1 MELQLDSNTE
11 NNKATEQTGGELVN
25 PNDLGVYCN
34 RFKTSNQQLKETG
47 KIIEDTVKKYTAE
60 EVLAVENAVKAL
72 NEKIEK
78 IIEHPKMTE
87 YKTKTE
93 NLQKD
98 MFKSL
103 EYVMKIFEKF
113 RKKTIE
119 RKDITSEEKM
129 KTIKLAFDKI
139 QEQLFSKEEI
149 EIFKQQFQNIITVIP
164 RKTSYKNRRALEN

>member
-1 MELQLDSNTE
+1 MELQFDSNID
-11 NNKATEQTGGELVN
+11 NSSNKSDGALVN
-25 PNDLGVYCN
+25 PNDLGEYCN
-34 RFKTSNQQLKETG
+34 RFKNSNQELKETG

-60 EVLAVENAVKAL
+60 EVLAVEKAVSAL

-93 NLQKD
+93 YLQKD

-113 RKKTIE
+113 RRKTIE

-139 QEQLFSKEEI
+139 QEQLFTKEEI
-149 EIFKQQFQNIITVIP
+149 ELFKKQFQNIISVIP
-164 RKTSYKNRRALEN
+164 KRTSYKNRRALQN